1 MLAVTNGDLWL
12 MSTPKGKRGFFS
24 DIWHAGGEWERILV
38 TGPECPRIPADF
50 LEKERRED
58 GEKYYRQEYLCEFL
72 D

>member
-1 MLAVTNGDLWL
+1 MLAVSNGDLWL

-24 DIWHAGGEWERILV
+24 DMWHAGGEWERILV

-50 LEKERRED
+50 LEKERREG